1 MCNDPSIVFL
11 EIQHVW
17 WEGSTWKTVVY
28 KSEKIFLK
36 FDIIIIHDDM
46 YIIIIIII
54 RIIIFFYIL
63 LL

>member
-36 FDIIIIHDDM
+36 FDIIIIHDM
-46 YIIIIIII
+46 YIIIIII
-54 RIIIFFYIL
+54 RIIIFFYYIL

>member
-36 FDIIIIHDDM
+36 FDIIIHDM
-46 YIIIIIII
+46 YIIIIII